1 MAYSC
6 GGVGWTSKLEADSEI
21 PAASDIEVGAT
32 EGDLRYWRA
41 KEAVR
46 QGEARLTAQ
55 AAIRTALEARA
66 SALTGWAAV
75 SLLAATGA
83 GFAAK
88 DIAGFAGASGA
99 ALTLFVAA
107 IVGIHAVRPR
117 DWAMVGYDPEVITSD
132 RLGSELEVLE
142 SIAAGLSP
150 GIQANNRRLDAMGR
164 MLRWAGWML
173 IAAPIIG
180 AVAYWTV
187 PSLISWA
194 AAVVLRQSP

>member
-1 MAYSC
+1 MSDAK
-6 GGVGWTSKLEADSEI
+6 TAPE
-21 PAASDIEVGAT
+21 PAGASDIEVGAT

-66 SALTGWAAV
+66 AALTGWAAV
-75 SLLAATGA
+75 SLLAAAGA
-83 GFAAK
+83 GSTAK
-88 DIAGFAGASGA
+88 DAAGFAGCGCAG
-99 ALTLFVAA
+99 LVLFGAA
-107 IVGIHAVRPR
+107 IVGIHAARPR

-132 RLGSELEVLE
+132 QLGSELEVLE

-150 GIQANNRRLDAMGR
+150 GIQVNNRRLNAMGR

-173 IAAPIIG
+173 IAAPVIG
-180 AVAYWTV
+180 AAAYWAA
-187 PSLISWA
+187 PALISGSA
-194 AAVVLRQSP
+194 AALQRFPWGAV

>member
-1 MAYSC
+1 VTVETGTESSS
-6 GGVGWTSKLEADSEI
+6 T
-21 PAASDIEVGAT
+21 SDIEVGAT
-32 EGDLRYWRA
+32 DGDLRYWRA

-66 SALTGWAAV
+66 TALTGWAAV

-83 GFAAK
+83 GFTAK
-88 DIAGFAGASGA
+88 DAAGSAGAGA
-99 ALTLFVAA
+99 AGVALLIAA

-132 RLGSELEVLE
+132 RLGSELELLE

-150 GIQANNRRLDAMGR
+150 GIQVNNRRLDGMGR

-173 IAAPIIG
+173 IAAPWVG
-180 AVAYWTV
+180 TVTYWMV
-187 PSLISWA
+187 PAAIAWS
-194 AAVVLRQSP
+194 AAVFRRFPWGLV

>member
-1 MAYSC
+1 MPKTEPYPES
-6 GGVGWTSKLEADSEI
+6 L
-21 PAASDIEVGAT
+21 PASDIEVGAT

-66 SALTGWAAV
+66 TALTGWAAV

-88 DIAGFAGASGA
+88 DVASLAGAGA
-99 ALTLFVAA
+99 AALVLFGAA

-117 DWAMVGYDPEVITSD
+117 DWAMVGYDPELITSD
-132 RLGSELEVLE
+132 QLGSELEVLE

-150 GIQANNRRLDAMGR
+150 GIQANNRRLNAMGR

-173 IAAPIIG
+173 IAAPVIG
-180 AVAYWTV
+180 AVAYWKV
-187 PSLISWA
+187 PAIISWIEA
-194 AAVVLRQSP
+194 ARRQFPWALV